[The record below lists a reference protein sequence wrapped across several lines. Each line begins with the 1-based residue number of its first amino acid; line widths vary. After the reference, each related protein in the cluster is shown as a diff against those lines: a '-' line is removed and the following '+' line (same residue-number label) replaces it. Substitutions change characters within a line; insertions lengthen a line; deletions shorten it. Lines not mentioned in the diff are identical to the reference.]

1 MRRRRAAANGSARD
15 SRGSPRQP
23 IAAALS
29 RPEHPGGPR
38 PRRRRAPPPPET
50 PRVSVIPRLS
60 PGYPTG
66 NAAGPGYPPGNT
78 AGPAP
83 VLPRVLVPVIPPG
96 MLRLP
101 VPVPV
106 ISPAYPPGPG
116 YPPPPVIPRV
126 PESPRERRPGREAG
140 AGGVPGVIR
149 SFSFGL

>member
-66 NAAGPGYPPGNT
+66 NAAGPGYPPGT
-78 AGPAP
+78 PL
-83 VLPRVLVPVIPPG
+83 VRPRFSPGSWSRLSHRECCGCRSRSQLSPPLIPRVPVIPP
-96 MLRLP
+96 
-101 VPVPV
+101 
-106 ISPAYPPGPG
+106 PG
-116 YPPPPVIPRV
+116 YPAG
-126 PESPRERRPGREAG
+126 PREPPGTPPWE
-140 AGGVPGVIR
+140 GGGSRWVPGVIR